1 MLTRRTFALGAAS
14 GILGGA
20 FALGGFPQNAAGAG
34 RGPSVEEVLHDPD
47 QPVLGNLTGDL
58 TIVEYFDYQCPF
70 CKRYHPELVRAVE
83 RDGSIRLLM
92 KDWPIFGATSR
103 RAAQLAL
110 GGLADGT
117 YKRAQDALMATEGR
131 LSDQQVDGTL
141 QAAGLSPE
149 RLREG
154 YRSDRARLDAL
165 LIRNAQQTSAFGLS
179 GTPAFII
186 GSVIYPGALNPGDLD
201 RAIREAR
208 R

>member
-1 MLTRRTFALGAAS
+1 
-14 GILGGA
+14 
-20 FALGGFPQNAAGAG
+20 
-34 RGPSVEEVLHDPD
+34 
-47 QPVLGNLTGDL
+47 
-58 TIVEYFDYQCPF
+58 
-70 CKRYHPELVRAVE
+70 VRLRV
-83 RDGSIRLLM
+83 
-92 KDWPIFGATSR
+92 